1 LKQGRRPTDA
11 LFLAGYPRELNF
23 EMYSQGDSG
32 GPLLVA
38 EEDGLYS
45 MVGVSSFSAPPACGN
60 PDFPDVYMR
69 TSAFASWVALVLA
82 IPPPPQDLPSPFGP
96 FGP

>member
-1 LKQGRRPTDA
+1 MHQFF
-11 LFLAGYPRELNF
+11 LFA
-23 EMYSQGDSG
+23 QGDSG

-45 MVGVSSFSAPPACGN
+45 MVGVSSFASQPACGN

-69 TSAFASWVALVLA
+69 TAAYASWVALVLA
-82 IPPPPQDLPSPFGP
+82 IPLNPDDLPSPFGP

>member
-1 LKQGRRPTDA
+1 MDV
-11 LFLAGYPRELNF
+11 F
-23 EMYSQGDSG
+23 SQGDSG
-32 GPLLVA
+32 GPLLVS

-45 MVGVSSFSAPPACGN
+45 MVGVSGFSTQPACGN

-69 TSAFASWVALVLA
+69 SYSFAPWVALVMA
-82 IPPPPQDLPSPFGP
+82 NTQSPSDLPSPFGP